1 MKLYIFEADTHC
13 EPCTKSITATLPT
26 PDGYDAHNEY
36 SWDSDAY
43 PKGPYWSGDSYSDTP
58 DHCGTCGLFLENPL
72 TPDGYRYIV
81 WESINAEW
89 DAFYGIEREA

>member
-1 MKLYIFEADTHC
+1 MRALHPRHHGNTTH
-13 EPCTKSITATLPT
+13 ARRLRR
-26 PDGYDAHNEY
+26 ANEY